1 MLLPY
6 VQTTATAT
14 HDADGDPSNVTRGVC
29 IMTIDVGFPGADDA
43 ADAHERPLLRSG
55 PFFYGACLGPPAV
68 GFAASSTAWRRHAR
82 DPSEQLYGPWADW
95 SAPLASCPAAR
106 ELTGAAV
113 LAPRFHDAGIQ

>member
-14 HDADGDPSNVTRGVC
+14 HDTDGDPSNVTRGVC

-55 PFFYGACLGPPAV
+55 LFFYRACLGPPAV
-68 GFAASSTAWRRHAR
+68 GVAASSTAGTGMRAR
-82 DPSEQLYGPWADW
+82 PRS
-95 SAPLASCPAAR
+95 SCTDR
-106 ELTGAAV
+106 GLTGAHRSRAV
-113 LAPRFHDAGIQ
+113 PPRAS